1 MSRGLSY
8 RPFENRNGRPVYL
21 ADSLAGL
28 ASFRKFQIPGFSTTS
43 QWTATSYCDSSRYPP
58 LSAWLGAALPSLSSG
73 LFMVPA
79 AAARRTWRF
88 LRSEMSPLLIIL
100 ACMLLYSWLGLFMVL
115 SLLPHCSP
123 YVTYTTHPGF
133 VWLMIARETL
143 YYINVRQAYLL
154 SPLYANRMSART
166 VLFTSVPSEFLEAK
180 TIRRLFGERMKNY
193 WVATDCKEIEKL
205 VKERDKVAMKLEAAE
220 VKLMKLANKESQ
232 KKGGAV
238 HEEEHTGINGS
249 DANGESGSVASRW
262 VPPNKRPTHRLKFL
276 VGKKVDTINWC
287 RSELQRLDPEIKA
300 EQAKHRAQEHKAV
313 GSIFV
318 EYYTQS
324 DAQAAYQTTTHH
336 LPLHMA
342 PRFIGINPE
351 DVIWDNLR
359 IKWWERKV
367 RYAATIAFVCALVI
381 FWAIPV
387 SFVGFLSNLDQL
399 RNSVSWL
406 AWLKAV
412 PAVIFGV
419 ISGLL
424 PSVLLAVLMA
434 LLPIVLRLMAKIG
447 GCPSTAAI
455 ELRTQNF
462 YFTFQ
467 VVQVFLV
474 ATISSAASA
483 AISDII
489 KTPTSAVNILALK
502 LPQASN
508 LYISYFIVQG
518 LTIASGSIL
527 QLVGLIL
534 FFVLGKV
541 LDNTPRKVYK
551 RWNSLSGLGW
561 GTVFP
566 VYTLIILIGMYSCPL
581 SAPDSS
587 LIASFQLWST
597 ARSLP

>member
-1 MSRGLSY
+1 MH
-8 RPFENRNGRPVYL
+8 
-21 ADSLAGL
+21 A
-28 ASFRKFQIPGFSTTS
+28 
-43 QWTATSYCDSSRYPP
+43 
-58 LSAWLGAALPSLSSG
+58 
-73 LFMVPA
+73 
-79 AAARRTWRF
+79 
-88 LRSEMSPLLIIL
+88 
-100 ACMLLYSWLGLFMVL
+100 
-115 SLLPHCSP
+115 
-123 YVTYTTHPGF
+123 GF

-154 SPLYANRMSART
+154 SPLYANRISART
-166 VLFTSVPSEFLEAK
+166 VLFTSVPSDFLEERM
-180 TIRRLFGERMKNY
+180 IRRLFGERMKNY
-193 WVATDCKEIEKL
+193 WVATDCKDIEKL
-205 VKERDKVAMKLEAAE
+205 VKERGKVAMKLEAAE

-232 KKGGAV
+232 KKGGAI

-262 VPPNKRPTHRLKFL
+262 VQPNKRPTHRLKFL
-276 VGKKVDTINWC
+276 IGKKVDTINWC
-287 RSELQRLDPEIKA
+287 RSELQRLDPLIKA

-342 PRFIGINPE
+342 PRYIGINPE

-359 IKWWERKV
+359 IKWWELKL

-387 SFVGFLSNLDQL
+387 SFVGFLSNIDQL
-399 RNSVSWL
+399 RNNVSWL

-412 PAVIFGV
+412 PQVIFGV

-434 LLPIVLRLMAKIG
+434 LLPIVLRLMAKLG

-474 ATISSAASA
+474 ATLSSAASA
-483 AISDII
+483 SISDILSQ
-489 KTPTSAVNILALK
+489 PTSAVSILANK

-518 LTIASGSIL
+518 LTIASGSLL
-527 QLVGLIL
+527 QLVGLVL
-534 FFVLGKV
+534 FFVLGKI
-541 LDNTPRKVYK
+541 LDTTPRKIYK

-566 VYTLIILIGMYSCPL
+566 VYTLVILIGES
-581 SAPDSS
+581 SHIRVAPNDVTNCS
-587 LIASFQLWST
+587 L
-597 ARSLP
+597 